1 MTASPIPLRLRHRW
15 FLVALLLALFIGI
28 SLSLSGL
35 LLKQERQRDL
45 RIWQEKLNLIANSRQ
60 SALQSWLQDQYST
73 LEALAW
79 NSSLQLYMTQL
90 KLKSAQNSAD
100 HEEEYAELS
109 YLRDLLEASAIS
121 SDFANHSSLP
131 SSNANLPTWGSAG
144 IALLNSSGIIEVQS
158 RAFPAQTVAIK
169 NLIQTAKQ
177 SKKRQL
183 SQPYLNHK
191 EELSLAFIVPVQA
204 LQGSNDSPIAYLLGI
219 QPIASALQKAL
230 QQQGL
235 NNASQENLLLIKQ
248 VNHLLYL
255 NPHHNTAAL
264 QRRINR
270 NQEIAAAQAVKQVGK
285 FIQSI
290 DYAGHEVLL
299 TSRSIPH
306 TPWIL
311 MSKID
316 RTEALQESLSR
327 QRFLSSLLSLLF
339 ISISLAMLA
348 AWRHGTS
355 RRYQQLNQQLS
366 SQSLKLQSQQH
377 LLHNITD
384 NVSDCIALINPQQQL
399 VFVNKTL
406 AQKLGSQ
413 AEQLQ
418 GKTLHDAF
426 GPYTSK
432 ILEQASEQAHIS
444 KAPYSL
450 CHNLEIAGKT
460 GIYHS
465 TFRHLTHG
473 NKKEAVTLCVAHDL
487 TQLMA
492 VENRQQQMMS
502 QLINTLT
509 KALETH
515 DPYSVKH
522 AERVTEVADQLAQQL
537 NLTPQ
542 QQQTV
547 HLAASLINVGKFYLP
562 QEVLNKKE
570 PLTLDERQ
578 QVQQHLQHTQKLLQ
592 EIDFTDPVLETIEQ
606 SFERL
611 DGSGYPAA
619 LHGDQIQIEGRIL
632 AVANSLIAMV
642 QPRPWREAL
651 DKQSAINRLLSESD
665 QYDRKVVAALLNYS
679 ENRAPEGWLEE

>member
-1 MTASPIPLRLRHRW
+1 MTASSTPLHLRHRW
-15 FLVALLLALFIGI
+15 FLVATLLTFFLGI
-28 SLSLSGL
+28 SLTLSSL

-45 RIWQEKLNLIANSRQ
+45 RIWQEKLNLIADSRQ
-60 SALQSWLQDQYST
+60 SALQSWLQDQYNT

-90 KLKSAQNSAD
+90 SIKVSANTSAD
-100 HEEEYAELS
+100 NEEYAEQS
-109 YLRDLLEASAIS
+109 YLRDLLEASANS
-121 SDFANHSSLP
+121 SDFANHNTLP
-131 SSNANLPTWGSAG
+131 SNNANLPIWGSAG
-144 IALLNSSGIIEVQS
+144 IALLNSAGKIEVQS
-158 RAFPAQTVAIK
+158 HAFPAQTDAIK
-169 NLIQTAKQ
+169 NLIQTVQQ

-183 SQPYLNHK
+183 SRPYLNHK
-191 EELSLAFIVPVQA
+191 DQLSLAFIVPVQA
-204 LQGSNDSPIAYLLGI
+204 LQGSNDNPIAYLLGI
-219 QPIASALQKAL
+219 QPIASALEKRL

-235 NNASQENLLLIKQ
+235 SNSSQENLLLLKE
-248 VNHLLYL
+248 VNNLLYL

-270 NQEIAAAQAVKQVGK
+270 NQAIAAAEAAKQSGK

-290 DYAGHEVLL
+290 DYTGKEVLL
-299 TSRSIPH
+299 TSRPILH

-327 QRFLSSLLSLLF
+327 QRFLTGLLSLLF
-339 ISISLAMLA
+339 ISISLAILA

-355 RRYQQLNQQLS
+355 RRYQQLNQQLQQQS
-366 SQSLKLQSQQH
+366 SQLQDQQQ
-377 LLHNITD
+377 LLHSITD

-399 VFVNKTL
+399 VFVNKAL
-406 AQKLGSQ
+406 AQKLSGH

-432 ILEQASEQAHIS
+432 LLEQASKQAQTT

-450 CHNLEIAGKT
+450 CHNLEIGGKT

-465 TFRHLTHG
+465 TFRHLTPTD
-473 NKKEAVTLCVAHDL
+473 KSEAVTLCVAHDL

-492 VENRQQQMMS
+492 AENRQQQMLS

-509 KALETH
+509 KVLETH

-537 NLTPQ
+537 NLNQQ

-578 QVQQHLQHTQKLLQ
+578 QVQQHLQHTQTLLQ
-592 EIDFTDPVLETIEQ
+592 EIDFTGPVLETIEQ

-651 DKQSAINRLLSESD
+651 DKQTAINHLLAESD
-665 QYDRKVVAALLNYS
+665 QYDRKVVAALLNFT
-679 ENRAPEGWLEE
+679 ENHAAKGWLEG